1 MVDRS
6 RLLEHLRRTRFSSAG
21 RERARNDARDIAR
34 FLYGQ
39 GARRVIG
46 FGSAFTPSRRFTPRS
61 DIDLAVEGLDS
72 ERFFPI
78 SSRAAAM
85 TDFPLDIVPVESATD
100 AMRRSVLRE
109 GVVL

>member
-1 MVDRS
+1 MVDR
-6 RLLEHLRRTRFSSAG
+6 RLLLEHLRRTRFSSEG
-21 RERARNDARDIAR
+21 RERARSDARNIAR
-34 FLYGQ
+34 FLYRQ

-72 ERFFPI
+72 ERFLPA

-85 TDFPLDIVPVESATD
+85 TDFALDIVPLETATD
-100 AMRRSVLRE
+100 FMRQSVQRE